1 MPLCLCGEFLMASE
15 RVLLIE
21 DDPSIVAGLELN
33 LSLEGYVVRT
43 ALDGET
49 GYRLALEEPPDLVLL
64 DIMLPGMHGLEVLRR
79 LREIDA
85 DMPVLILTARG
96 EEGDKVLGLQ
106 LGADDYI
113 SKPFNLP
120 ELRARINAALRRQRL
135 RAAGQLVREF
145 GDVRVDLDRHQATRA
160 GKPVPMTA
168 REFALLAYF
177 LQNPERA
184 LTRDILLGDVWRTDY
199 LTQRTIDNFVGRL
212 RAKFEPDPDR
222 PRYFLT
228 VRGVGYRFEPS
239 GKGD

>member
-1 MPLCLCGEFLMASE
+1 MASE
-15 RVLLIE
+15 RLLLIE
-21 DDPSIVAGLELN
+21 DDAAIVAGLELS
-33 LSLEGYVVRT
+33 LSLEGYQVVT
-43 ALDGET
+43 AGDGET
-49 GYRLALEEPPDLVLL
+49 GYRLALEDPPDLVLL
-64 DIMLPGMHGLEVLRR
+64 DIMLPGMHGLELLRR
-79 LREIDA
+79 LRAVDA
-85 DMPVLILTARG
+85 DLPVLILTARG

-120 ELRARINAALRRQRL
+120 ELRARINAALRRHRL
-135 RAAGQLVREF
+135 RAAGQPVREF

-177 LQNPERA
+177 LRTPERA
-184 LTRDILLGDVWRTDY
+184 LTRDILLSEVWRTDY
-199 LTQRTIDNFVGRL
+199 LTQRTIHNFVGRL

-239 GKGD
+239 GRGE

>member
-1 MPLCLCGEFLMASE
+1 MPNE

-33 LSLEGYVVRT
+33 LSLEGYQVLT
-43 ALDGET
+43 ATDGET
-49 GYRLALEEPPDLVLL
+49 GYNLAVNERPDLVLL
-64 DIMLPGMHGLEVLRR
+64 DIMLPGVNGLEVLRR
-79 LREIDA
+79 LRSVDP
-85 DMPVLILTARG
+85 DLPVLILTARG
-96 EEGDKVLGLQ
+96 DDADKVLGLT

-113 SKPFNLP
+113 SKPFNLA
-120 ELRARINAALRRQRL
+120 ELRARINASLRRHRL
-135 RAAGQLVREF
+135 RAAGDVSVHEF
-145 GDVRVDLDRHQATRA
+145 GDVRVDLDRHQATRG

-177 LQNPERA
+177 LTNPERA
-184 LTRDILLGDVWRTDY
+184 LTRESLLSEVWHTDY

-228 VRGVGYRFEPS
+228 VRGVGYRFEPN
-239 GKGD
+239 GLQD

>member
-1 MPLCLCGEFLMASE
+1 MASE

-21 DDPSIVAGLELN
+21 DDPAIVAGLELN
-33 LSLEGYVVRT
+33 LALEGYEVLT
-43 ALDGET
+43 AADGEA
-49 GYRLALEEPPDLVLL
+49 GYRRALEERPDLVLL
-64 DIMLPGMHGLEVLRR
+64 DVMLPGINGLEVLRR

-85 DMPVLILTARG
+85 DVPVLILTARG
-96 EEGDKVLGLQ
+96 EEGDRVLGLQ

-113 SKPFNLP
+113 SKPFHLP

-135 RAAGQLVREF
+135 RAAGHSVVAF
-145 GDVRVDLDRHQATRA
+145 GDVRVDLDRHQVTRA
-160 GKPVPMTA
+160 GRSVPMTA

-177 LQNPERA
+177 LRNPERA
-184 LTRDILLGDVWRTDY
+184 LTREILLDEVWQTEY

-212 RAKFEPDPDR
+212 RAKLEPDPDR

-239 GKGD
+239 GTVDERG